1 MMVLLLLVLL
11 LVPAWSMAQGSE
23 ETQEPS
29 LAELARREKERRAEM
44 EAVPIL
50 TNTDLRKARG
60 LVSTSGDPAAAQG
73 QEGAEDQEGAEAG
86 SEAEEAPASTE
97 TDPAVWESK
106 FGEARINLKN
116 AVNRD
121 LVLQLKMNELRNSYL
136 RQDNGVTQ
144 ARIQQ
149 QLLETQQEIEQNSQA
164 VQESRSAVDT
174 LRSQAEAEGVSP
186 EAVQDL
192 VGGLPE
198 DTSVITSPE

>member
-1 MMVLLLLVLL
+1 MFVLVLLVLL

-29 LAELARREKERRAEM
+29 LAELARREKERRAQLK
-44 EAVPIL
+44 AIPIL
-50 TNTDLRKARG
+50 TNSDLRRARG
-60 LVSTSGDPAAAQG
+60 LVSTSADPEIEVP
-73 QEGAEDQEGAEAG
+73 EGEEVAEAS
-86 SEAEEAPASTE
+86 SEAKEDPASTE

-149 QLLETQQEIEQNSQA
+149 QLLETQQEIEKNSQA
-164 VQESRSAVDT
+164 VRESRSAVDT
-174 LRSQAEAEGVSP
+174 LRSEAEADGVTTDTIQS
-186 EAVQDL
+186 L

-198 DTSVITSPE
+198 DTSIITSPE

>member
-1 MMVLLLLVLL
+1 MMVVLLLMLL

-29 LAELARREKERRAEM
+29 LAELARREKERRAQM

-60 LVSTSGDPAAAQG
+60 LVSTSGDPAAAEG
-73 QEGAEDQEGAEAG
+73 QEGAEGN
-86 SEAEEAPASTE
+86 SEAEEDPASTE
-97 TDPAVWESK
+97 TDPVVWESK

-149 QLLETQQEIEQNSQA
+149 QLMETQQEIEKNSQA
-164 VQESRSAVDT
+164 VRDSRSAVDT
-174 LRSQAEAEGVSP
+174 LRSEAEAEGVSP
-186 EAVQDL
+186 EALQDL

-198 DTSVITSPE
+198 DTSVFTSPE

>member
-44 EAVPIL
+44 KVVPVL
-50 TNTDLRKARG
+50 TNSDLRKARG

-73 QEGAEDQEGAEAG
+73 QEGAEGQEGTEAN
-86 SEAEEAPASTE
+86 SEAEEDPASTE
-97 TDPAVWESK
+97 TDPVVWESK

-144 ARIQQ
+144 ARIQH
-149 QLLETQQEIEQNSQA
+149 QLLETQQEIEKNSQA
-164 VQESRSAVDT
+164 VRDTRSAVDT
-174 LRSQAEAEGVSP
+174 LRSEAEAEGVSP
-186 EAVQDL
+186 EALQDL

-198 DTSVITSPE
+198 DTSVFTSPE